1 MRRDAFAEI
10 QGENDNM
17 NIKIVY
23 EAPTAQDYVSLRL
36 RSGMGNKD
44 LNRSRIALKNS
55 LFTVSIYDENVS
67 NDVVGSENEDAVVEL
82 PDVEASV
89 VGKLIGF
96 GRVVGDGGI
105 TYVVSD
111 IMVDKDYQRRGFAE
125 QIMQAIDG
133 YFEENAHED
142 SYICLI
148 ANHPADL
155 LYSKHKFEYLPENR
169 CGMLRNQSRK

>member
-1 MRRDAFAEI
+1 MRTR
-10 QGENDNM
+10 
-17 NIKIVY
+17 IVY
-23 EAPTAQDYVSLRL
+23 KAPTAQDYVSLRL

-44 LNRSRIALKNS
+44 LDRSRIAIENS
-55 LFTVSIYDENVS
+55 LFTVSIYDEDS
-67 NDVVGSENEDAVVEL
+67 DE
-82 PDVEASV
+82 
-89 VGKLIGF
+89 KLIGF
-96 GRVVGDGGI
+96 GRIVGDGGI

-133 YFEENAHED
+133 YFDENAHED

-169 CGMLRNQSRK
+169 CGMLRNQSR

>member
-1 MRRDAFAEI
+1 
-10 QGENDNM
+10 M
-17 NIKIVY
+17 NIQVVY
-23 EAPTAQDYVSLRL
+23 GAPSADDYVSLRL

-44 LNRSRIALKNS
+44 LKRSEVALKNS
-55 LFTVSIYDENVS
+55 LFIVALYDE
-67 NDVVGSENEDAVVEL
+67 E
-82 PDVEASV
+82 
-89 VGKLIGF
+89 KLIGF

-111 IMVDKDYQRRGFAE
+111 IMVDKDYQRRGLAE
-125 QIMQAIDG
+125 QIMKSIDG

-155 LYSKHKFEYLPENR
+155 LYNKHKFEYLPENKH
-169 CGMLRNQSRK
+169 GMLRNQNNDNKKIK

>member
-1 MRRDAFAEI
+1 
-10 QGENDNM
+10 M
-17 NIKIVY
+17 NTRIVY

-44 LNRSRIALKNS
+44 LNRSRTALENS
-55 LFTVSIYDENVS
+55 LFTVSIYDF
-67 NDVVGSENEDAVVEL
+67 DNEDT
-82 PDVEASV
+82 DREADIEAAV

-105 TYVVSD
+105 NYVVSD

-125 QIMQAIDG
+125 QIMQEIDV

-155 LYSKHKFEYLPENR
+155 LYRKHKFEYLPENR
-169 CGMLRNQSRK
+169 CGMLRNQSRE